1 METPS
6 DRSCEHEDPRLQHTM
21 GIVNWD
27 ALAAVACGDSQAQ
40 SFTWGELINGG
51 YNVVRFLKIN
61 NGMDTEV
68 VVRVPYQPLG
78 LTDVAAETLG
88 HRIASEVAS
97 MQYVSLHTQIPVPR
111 VIAHNT
117 ERDGGGVGC
126 PYMVMSK
133 GEGIP
138 LVMVW
143 NDMDDTK
150 REAILRQVVEI
161 LLQLSSLRFDSIGAL
176 FKRDTAS
183 GPEWYIAPSA
193 KILSDEVFTY
203 SPEGMARTFTNA
215 FDYWI
220 AYASRNMQRVDAK
233 HFGCMKSLNY
243 SLAWLH
249 RSLIPSIYDTSL
261 DAKGFPLIHGD
272 FHLQNIMVIDTDTP
286 SPRITAIVDWEFTS
300 TVPTSSFAQYPFF
313 IIDHPIWE
321 DDHPLKPRN
330 VRDQA
335 TFVRLMREAEG
346 KTDVGGS
353 LPLSH
358 AFETCQGV
366 YLFKQSVVDPFFIGP
381 QLHTPLFKHFF
392 GKTDTEAAY
401 NYAFDLESSLTS
413 GILKNKM
420 EQLKHETA
428 ARTEA
433 VDVLGDEL
441 ITKQLTRS
449 QFRAII
455 DQHLDKFAIGGEVNR
470 WIAAN
475 YNIID

>member
-1 METPS
+1 MRTV
-6 DRSCEHEDPRLQHTM
+6 C
-21 GIVNWD
+21 NWD
-27 ALAAVACGDSQAQ
+27 ALAAVVCGGSQAQ

-51 YNVVRFLKIN
+51 YNVVRFLKIDD
-61 NGMDTEV
+61 GMDTEV

-88 HRIASEVAS
+88 HRTASEVAS
-97 MQYVSLHTQIPVPR
+97 MQYVLLHTRIPVPR

-133 GEGIP
+133 VEGIP
-138 LVMVW
+138 LVKVW

-150 REAILRQVVEI
+150 REVILRQVVEI

-176 FKRDTAS
+176 FKRDTPS

-193 KILSDEVFTY
+193 KTLSDEVFTY
-203 SPEGMARTFTNA
+203 SPEGMARTFTDA

-220 AYASRNMQRVDAK
+220 AYASRNMQRLDAK
-233 HFGCMKSLNY
+233 HFGCMKSLSY

-261 DAKGFPLIHGD
+261 DVKGFPLIHGD
-272 FHLQNIMVIDTDTP
+272 FHSQNIM
-286 SPRITAIVDWEFTS
+286 
-300 TVPTSSFAQYPFF
+300 YPFF
-313 IIDHPIWE
+313 IIDHPLWE

-346 KTDVGGS
+346 KIDAEGP
-353 LPLSH
+353 LPLSR

-366 YLFKQSVVDPFFIGP
+366 YLLEQSVVDPFFIGP

-392 GKTDTEAAY
+392 RKTDSEAAY
-401 NYAFDLESSLTS
+401 SYSFDLES
-413 GILKNKM
+413 
-420 EQLKHETA
+420 
-428 ARTEA
+428 
-433 VDVLGDEL
+433 
-441 ITKQLTRS
+441 
-449 QFRAII
+449 
-455 DQHLDKFAIGGEVNR
+455 
-470 WIAAN
+470 
-475 YNIID
+475 